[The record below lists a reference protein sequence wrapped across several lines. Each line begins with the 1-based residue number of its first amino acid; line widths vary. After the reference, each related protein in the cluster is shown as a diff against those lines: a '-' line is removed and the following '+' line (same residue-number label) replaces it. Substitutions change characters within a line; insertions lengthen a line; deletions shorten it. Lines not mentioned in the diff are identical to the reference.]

1 MTLGEIIIV
10 TLREGWMRG
19 EGHSKTFQLIRK
31 IEECFRASSQGSN
44 AGSLWKEP
52 GSMCVIT
59 DVLINRENGTS
70 SALTFRLLKARAEVH
85 SWAGK
90 MA

>member
-1 MTLGEIIIV
+1 MTLGEMIIV
-10 TLREGWMRG
+10 TLREGWMKG
-19 EGHSKTFQLIRK
+19 EGHSKMVQLIRK

-52 GSMCVIT
+52 GSLWVIT
-59 DVLINRENGTS
+59 DILINRENGTS
-70 SALTFRLLKARAEVH
+70 SALTFRLLKAWAEVH